1 MRACVRLR
9 ARAAQALFTLLSKW
23 VREQERV
30 CVRACVR
37 LRARAAQALFTLLS
51 KWVFCYTHH
60 LVQELLVQTE
70 EMQAFAE
77 QARHPPAPDI
87 RVPSESFAGFLR
99 LCGRAAGSRRAC
111 LRGMRVAAAAAGP

>member
-1 MRACVRLR
+1 MRACVC
-9 ARAAQALFTLLSKW
+9 A
-23 VREQERV
+23 
-30 CVRACVR
+30 
-37 LRARAAQALFTLLS
+37 RARAAQALFTLLS

-77 QARHPPAPDI
+77 QARNPPPPLSETFRVFAEEMQAFAEQARVPPASDI

>member
-77 QARHPPAPDI
+77 QARVPPASDI